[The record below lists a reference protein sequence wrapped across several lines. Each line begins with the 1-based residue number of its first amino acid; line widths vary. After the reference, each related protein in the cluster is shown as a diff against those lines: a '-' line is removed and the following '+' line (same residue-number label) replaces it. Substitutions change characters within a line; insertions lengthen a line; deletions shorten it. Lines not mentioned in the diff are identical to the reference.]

1 MIQIENF
8 TKETNLLS
16 KGVYV
21 ITHKDTTIKY
31 VGSTCCA
38 GGFKDRWK
46 RHLNG
51 LLRGIG
57 NRVLLNIFH
66 KYGIDGFNFSIIEIL
81 DNHNEKEKCCY
92 YDQHPFKDSVI
103 LFLLHYDTPPFIFIL

>member
-66 KYGIDGFNFSIIEIL
+66 KYIYIEYQSYLIEHLLYYQSFHNF
-81 DNHNEKEKCCY
+81 
-92 YDQHPFKDSVI
+92 
-103 LFLLHYDTPPFIFIL
+103 

>member
-66 KYGIDGFNFSIIEIL
+66 KYGISGFNFSIIERIDTSGINNCPFYCHHL
-81 DNHNEKEKCCY
+81 K
-92 YDQHPFKDSVI
+92 QHCITERRIK
-103 LFLLHYDTPPFIFIL
+103 FIIIQ